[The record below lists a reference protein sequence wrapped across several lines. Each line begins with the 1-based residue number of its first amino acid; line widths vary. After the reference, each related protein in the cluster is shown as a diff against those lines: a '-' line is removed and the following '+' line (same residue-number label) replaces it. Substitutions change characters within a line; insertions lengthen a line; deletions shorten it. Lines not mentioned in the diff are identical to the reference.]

1 MGFKD
6 SQKFLNSRMMAE
18 IGEHFIK
25 EEDGTLDLE
34 QIKFELR
41 KILKDQRLMQKM
53 DGKSIL
59 SERL

>member
-1 MGFKD
+1 
-6 SQKFLNSRMMAE
+6 MMAE